1 MFLATINNI
10 MNVTIRFLHTF
21 FDRTSFIL
29 LKLTRSIKQMSQ
41 LTNHIRQ
48 KEWKYTKKMTKCYL
62 CIHFQSR
69 CLQGDLSTIIHKIFE
84 TKSSFHMKQC
94 TTEKVQFLFF
104 KSFLLVSTKFSF
116 WQENWAL
123 GYHSMKF
130 RHINDILRS

>member
-1 MFLATINNI
+1 MFLATTSNI
-10 MNVTIRFLHTF
+10 MNLTVRFLHTF

-29 LKLTRSIKQMSQ
+29 LKLARSIKQMSQ

-84 TKSSFHMKQC
+84 TKSSFHVKQR

-104 KSFLLVSTKFSF
+104 KGFLLVSTKLSF

-123 GYHSMKF
+123 GYHSMTF
-130 RHINDILRS
+130 RHITDILRS